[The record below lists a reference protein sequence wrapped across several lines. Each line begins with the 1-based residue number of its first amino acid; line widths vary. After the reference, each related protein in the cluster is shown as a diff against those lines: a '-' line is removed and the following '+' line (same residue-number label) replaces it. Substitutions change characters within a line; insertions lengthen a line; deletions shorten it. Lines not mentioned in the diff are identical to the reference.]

1 MTERSGQSRGGS
13 GGQGAKGG
21 RPGDWGGGSHAAR
34 DQYYGAGGADS
45 YGSAPPTGAYP
56 GGGRAAGSYG
66 AGSGGPYGAGSQ
78 GAYGTDS
85 QGAHGAGTSDPFA
98 TMPASGYGAGSQGAY
113 GASSA
118 DAYGAGMAD
127 PYGAGM
133 AEAGTAR
140 LGAESPTTG
149 VRHQTA
155 GAKGFLGSLFD
166 FGFTSFV
173 TPTVIKVLY
182 VLILIGTALSAL
194 TFTIAAFRASA
205 IFGIGVLVIGDPL
218 FIIIVMAFYR
228 IILEFFI
235 VIFRVSEDIRAIRDR
250 GGDLG

>member
-1 MTERSGQSRGGS
+1 MTERSGQSRGGP

-21 RPGDWGGGSHAAR
+21 RPDDWGGGSHAAR
-34 DQYYGAGGADS
+34 DQYYGAGSADS

-56 GGGRAAGSYG
+56 AGGRAAGGYGAGSAGSYG
-66 AGSGGPYGAGSQ
+66 AGSQA
-78 GAYGTDS
+78 AYGT
-85 QGAHGAGTSDPFA
+85 GTPDPFA
-98 TMPASGYGAGSQGAY
+98 AMPASGYGAGSQGAY
-113 GASSA
+113 GAGSA
-118 DAYGAGMAD
+118 DAYGAGTAD

-133 AEAGTAR
+133 TEAGTAH

-155 GAKGFLGSLFD
+155 GSKGFLGSLFD

-182 VLILIGTALSAL
+182 VLILIGTTLSAL
-194 TFTIAAFRASA
+194 VFTIAAFRASA

-235 VIFRVSEDIRAIRDR
+235 VIFRVSEDIRAIRGR

>member
-1 MTERSGQSRGGS
+1 MTERPSGQGREGS
-13 GGQGAKGG
+13 GGQGAQGG
-21 RPGDWGGGSHAAR
+21 RPGDWGGGSHAR
-34 DQYYGAGGADS
+34 DQYYGAAGTDS

-56 GGGRAAGSYG
+56 AGGRAAGGYG
-66 AGSGGPYGAGSQ
+66 VGSAGSYGAGSQ
-78 GAYGTDS
+78 GAYGT
-85 QGAHGAGTSDPFA
+85 GTPDPFA
-98 TMPASGYGAGSQGAY
+98 ANPPGGYGAGSQGAY

-118 DAYGAGMAD
+118 DAFAAGAADAYG
-127 PYGAGM
+127 PGM

-140 LGAESPTTG
+140 LGAELPTTG

-155 GAKGFLGSLFD
+155 GSKGFLSSLFD

-194 TFTIAAFRASA
+194 VFTITAFRAGP

-218 FIIIVMAFYR
+218 FIIIVLAFYR
-228 IILEFFI
+228 IILEFFV
-235 VIFRVSEDIRAIRDR
+235 VIFRVAEDIRAIRER
-250 GGDLG
+250 GGGLG